1 VANSCSRYSVTFTI
15 GVREPEHAPITWK
28 YLGGNSCIITPPFS
42 PSAIW
47 VTSGGTLRPASWKRD
62 RPLASE

>member
-1 VANSCSRYSVTFTI
+1 
-15 GVREPEHAPITWK
+15 
-28 YLGGNSCIITPPFS
+28 LGGNSFIITPPFS

-47 VTSGGTLRPASWKRD
+47 ATSGGTLRPATRRRD